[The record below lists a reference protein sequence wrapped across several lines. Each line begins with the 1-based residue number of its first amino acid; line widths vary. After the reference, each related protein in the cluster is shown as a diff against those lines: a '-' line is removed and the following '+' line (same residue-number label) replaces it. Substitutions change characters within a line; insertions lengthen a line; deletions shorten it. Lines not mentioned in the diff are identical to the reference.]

1 VALSFFESKAGCS
14 TSIGITPTATYT
26 LALGTQLPA
35 AAVVGT
41 ANCWVVTIDA
51 AGGIANF
58 TMQADGDGTFGGGVD
73 TFMWTMSST
82 AAGSN
87 TGPLIA
93 GDPNLCLGY
102 DGTKWD
108 PTVNYLEDGTGMGTQ
123 NSFYTEGGPTAAGCY
138 WFGTAIPMASF
149 WLELNANACVPTEP
163 GVSFCS
169 GDGTATACPCGN
181 VGGAGRGC
189 ASSIDPTGARLGA
202 AGTASLAA
210 DTVVLTAGGMPNSNA
225 LYFQGTL
232 RLNTGL
238 GTVFGDGLRC
248 AGGTI
253 TRLGTKTNVA
263 GTSSYPVGADLAVS
277 VRGAITAPG
286 TRTYQTWY
294 RNAAAFCT
302 ASTFNLTNG
311 YEITWAP

>member
-1 VALSFFESKAGCS
+1 
-14 TSIGITPTATYT
+14 
-26 LALGTQLPA
+26 
-35 AAVVGT
+35 
-41 ANCWVVTIDA
+41 
-51 AGGIANF
+51 
-58 TMQADGDGTFGGGVD
+58 
-73 TFMWTMSST
+73 
-82 AAGSN
+82 
-87 TGPLIA
+87 
-93 GDPNLCLGY
+93 
-102 DGTKWD
+102 
-108 PTVNYLEDGTGMGTQ
+108 
-123 NSFYTEGGPTAAGCY
+123 
-138 WFGTAIPMASF
+138 
-149 WLELNANACVPTEP
+149 
-163 GVSFCS
+163 
-169 GDGTATACPCGN
+169 

-189 ASSIDPTGARLGA
+189 ASSVDPTGARLGA

-210 DTVVLTAGGMPNSNA
+210 DTVVLTGSGMPNSNA